1 MAIEAVEKEQAEL
14 KGQFDQFDKRVER
27 MQTDVD
33 NTKSEL
39 TQAINRLF
47 DKIDDVNSRMDAG
60 FRVLRD
66 ELKQEIQSAKQE
78 FGNTRNWQISCVIAA
93 VIAICAVAGL
103 LIK

>member
-27 MQTDVD
+27 MQTDSD

-39 TQAINRLF
+39 TQAINRLS
-47 DKIDDVNSRMDAG
+47 DKMDAG
-60 FRVLRD
+60 FRDLR
-66 ELKQEIQSAKQE
+66 QEIQVAKKE

>member
-1 MAIEAVEKEQAEL
+1 MAIEAIEKEQAEL

-39 TQAINRLF
+39 TQAINRLS
-47 DKIDDVNSRMDAG
+47 DKMDAG
-60 FRVLRD
+60 FRDLRD

-93 VIAICAVAGL
+93 VIAVCAIVGL
-103 LIK
+103 LFK

>member
-1 MAIEAVEKEQAEL
+1 MAIETVEKEQAEL

-39 TQAINRLF
+39 TQAINRLS
-47 DKIDDVNSRMDAG
+47 DKMDAG
-60 FRVLRD
+60 FRDLRD

-93 VIAICAVAGL
+93 VIAVCAVAGL

>member
-1 MAIEAVEKEQAEL
+1 
-14 KGQFDQFDKRVER
+14 

-39 TQAINRLF
+39 TQAINRLS
-47 DKIDDVNSRMDAG
+47 DKMDAG
-60 FRVLRD
+60 FADLRRD
-66 ELKQEIQSAKQE
+66 L
-78 FGNTRNWQISCVIAA
+78 GNTQKWQLSFIIAA

>member
-39 TQAINRLF
+39 TQAINRLS
-47 DKIDDVNSRMDAG
+47 DKMDVG
-60 FRVLRD
+60 FRNLRD

-93 VIAICAVAGL
+93 VIAICAIAGL

>member
-39 TQAINRLF
+39 TQAINRLS
-47 DKIDDVNSRMDAG
+47 DKMDTG
-60 FRVLRD
+60 FRGLRD

>member
-1 MAIEAVEKEQAEL
+1 
-14 KGQFDQFDKRVER
+14 

-39 TQAINRLF
+39 TQAINRLS
-47 DKIDDVNSRMDAG
+47 DKMDAG
-60 FRVLRD
+60 FRDLRD

-93 VIAICAVAGL
+93 VIAVCAVVGL